1 MTNLTNV
8 LKQRRMEVALI
19 VIIVGY
25 SFVVSMI
32 NPTFFSLSTVG
43 DILRNGSPMATV
55 AVGVTLIMLA
65 GGIDVS
71 FPAVAITSGYCAVR
85 LSVALA
91 LDSLLFIFLVA
102 FVVAVL
108 LELVNA
114 ILVHWTKLPT
124 FIITLGTSSVF
135 YGAATTII
143 GTKPVTLSEL
153 PTSLIGFG
161 TWNIWST
168 EVNGQSVGIPGVV
181 LVPLAAFVAGW
192 LVLSKTTLGLSV
204 YALGNSEECVRRAGI
219 SPLSIRLFLY
229 PFMGVLA
236 ASMSIVS
243 FANLRFVDPTSLMG
257 TELLVIAAVVI
268 GGTRATGGAGS
279 LLGTFLGVMLIQL
292 LSGTLVF
299 LGIPS
304 AWNNLFIG
312 VIMLIAVCFIY
323 FNEKRSKLRV
333 LDFS

>member
-1 MTNLTNV
+1 MGKLLRTFS
-8 LKQRRMEVALI
+8 KRRMEAALVG
-19 VIIVGY
+19 VIIGY
-25 SFVVSMI
+25 SVAVSVI
-32 NPTFFSLSTVG
+32 NPAFFSLSTAS
-43 DILRNGSPMATV
+43 DILRNGSAIATV

-85 LSVALA
+85 LS
-91 LDSLLFIFLVA
+91 LLFRVDLLVFIFVAA
-102 FVVAVL
+102 FVVAII
-108 LELVNA
+108 LELINA

-135 YGAATTII
+135 YGAVTTMI

-153 PTSLIGFG
+153 PKCLIKFG
-161 TWNIWST
+161 TWNIWAT
-168 EVNGQSVGIPGVV
+168 EVDGQTVGLPGVIV
-181 LVPLAAFVAGW
+181 IPFLAFAVAW
-192 LVLSKTTLGLSV
+192 FVLSKTTLGLSI

-219 SPLSIRLFLY
+219 SPLAVRLFLY

-257 TELLVIAAVVI
+257 TELLVIAAVVV
-268 GGTRATGGAGS
+268 GGARATGGAGT
-279 LLGTFLGVMLIQL
+279 LFGTFLGVVLIQL
-292 LSGTLVF
+292 LNGTLVF
-299 LGIPS
+299 LGVPS
-304 AWNNLFIG
+304 SWNGLFIG
-312 VIMLIAVCFIY
+312 LIMLIAVCVIY
-323 FNEKRSKLRV
+323 FNEKQSKLRV